1 MAKLE
6 DLKTSYRLG
15 FEITQDGKVTKTLNT
30 AGTYVDRNIN
40 VEVDVKDATY
50 EVKADNTITATASVN
65 DEAGYLT
72 DTQTNF
78 PIELQADASVTKATV
93 GVAQAGFAASTD
105 TVDVSAKTATAD
117 KRTKYIK
124 AGSLAD
130 PSALTMAVE
139 GGNGV
144 EVTKVGVAPESG
156 FYIKTSANGTVSV
169 ETSGWIPAE
178 TSKNVA
184 GEAYYTIPSVS
195 LSNQAEADAIY
206 TDISE
211 NAPILVSGDFLY
223 IKEGYIENSKI
234 SLAKL
239 VPNESNV
246 VGKNDLVYKTV
257 SVYDND
263 GNLVAGSMQDA
274 ELSAITANN
283 AKAEFKTVAV
293 AANTDNSAFKVTGQT
308 AISGT
313 TNVAISKTGYAT
325 TDLSQ
330 TGVITGT
337 ATVDATLA
345 KGALKATV
353 TNDGTVKPVIKND
366 GSNALVGAV
375 SVTAPEGK
383 KYVAVSTDAIAKT
396 VNIAPQVASEGYVT
410 TTVFD
415 ATAATAVAGAEA
427 ADKVYIPIEN
437 GSHSVSHTQDVV
449 QEQIV
454 ISMED
459 SITSGYS
466 KNGVLAIAPAEGPYL
481 QINTSN
487 THTSGSV
494 TSQASCTTTEG
505 YILSGTDKDTAKT
518 TSINAQVTQ
527 AASKYIKVYTGDFT
541 E

>member
-6 DLKTSYRLG
+6 TLNNSYRLG
-15 FEITQDGKVTKTLNT
+15 LEVVKDGKITKTLNT

-50 EVKADNTITATASVN
+50 EVKTDNEVTATASVN
-65 DEAGYLT
+65 DEGSYLT
-72 DTQTNF
+72 DTETSF
-78 PIELQADASVTKATV
+78 PIELQANASVTEATV
-93 GVAQAGFAASTD
+93 GVLQAGFADNTD
-105 TVDVSAKTATAD
+105 TIKVSAKTATPN
-117 KRTKYIK
+117 KKTKYIK
-124 AGSLAD
+124 AGSLAN
-130 PSALTMAVE
+130 PSDLTMAVE

-156 FYIKTSANGTVSV
+156 FYIKTKANGTVSV

-206 TDISE
+206 ADISDD
-211 NAPILVSGDFLY
+211 APILVSGDFLY

-246 VGKNDLVYKTV
+246 AGKNDLVYKTV

-313 TNVAISKTGYAT
+313 TSVAISKTGYAT
-325 TDLSQ
+325 TNLKQ
-330 TGVITGT
+330 TGVISGT
-337 ATVDATLA
+337 ATVDATLN
-345 KGALKATV
+345 KGALKAEV

-366 GSNALVGAV
+366 GSNVKIGTV
-375 SVTAPEGK
+375 STTAPEGK

-396 VNIAPQVASEGYVT
+396 INIAPQVATEGYVT

-415 ATAATAVAGAEA
+415 ATAATAVAGAQA

-437 GSHSVSHTQDVV
+437 GSHSVSHTQNVV
-449 QEQIV
+449 QETIT

-459 SITSGYS
+459 HITEGYS
-466 KNGVLAIAPAEGPYL
+466 KDGILAVAPAEGPFI
-481 QINTSN
+481 QINTANS
-487 THTSGSV
+487 HTAGSV
-494 TSQASCTTTEG
+494 TSRATCITEEG
-505 YILSGTDKDTAKT
+505 YILAGTQQDETKT
-518 TSINAQVTQ
+518 TSIDAQVTQ
-527 AASKYIKVYTGDFT
+527 AANKYIKVYTGDFT